1 MAASKLSDLLPIDPS
16 LAKPNAYQVFGLEDG
31 RDESAVGE
39 SIRRV
44 YAHLKQSKATADP
57 NAWKQAAQLAESARK
72 ILEDPARRQALDQSL
87 ASRVRA
93 ADASASDDPVA
104 AGPKV
109 SVTDEDPL
117 AGLLPP
123 VDPLATAKG
132 LPSASTPPASTPQ
145 NKQASAVLGTPP
157 GLSSA
162 ASVLGTPPASQT
174 AVPAQT
180 ATQPV
185 ATSATA
191 SGNESAIGVDV
202 ASKAWSPAKPS
213 KKKRRKKSNGVYLF
227 GFFVLL
233 MLGAIIGLLQFLSG
247 GNRIAI
253 NPPQPGGKVVAPP
266 MPRDGGDRND
276 PRRPSDG
283 VLADAPA
290 SGVAGSLRGDDQGV
304 TGSGIGQNNPLANPP
319 GMNGAGTSENAAMPS
334 EAGMG
339 PDSKPNP
346 PGVPDPMMTDEPD
359 ASESATPEPSTTEPM
374 KPEPT
379 PDTPTPDQPSPEVL
393 AANQAKIEAV
403 EKLIQTAQWEQMKP
417 AADGLLKLEL
427 SGEQFDRASSLYD
440 IADLA
445 NYYRGAIGRGLTSL
459 TTGNTFEYV
468 EDVPVIVVE
477 VSSDRLSIQYNRK
490 TQTYTIDEL
499 PPRLTERLVSLT
511 LSSEKPDTIAAQ
523 ALYRLI
529 HPATNTEYRED
540 AFETLATLDGRL
552 EKVDTEMLQKVAKE
566 ILSK

>member
-1 MAASKLSDLLPIDPS
+1 
-16 LAKPNAYQVFGLEDG
+16 
-31 RDESAVGE
+31 
-39 SIRRV
+39 
-44 YAHLKQSKATADP
+44 
-57 NAWKQAAQLAESARK
+57 
-72 ILEDPARRQALDQSL
+72 
-87 ASRVRA
+87 
-93 ADASASDDPVA
+93 
-104 AGPKV
+104 
-109 SVTDEDPL
+109 
-117 AGLLPP
+117 
-123 VDPLATAKG
+123 
-132 LPSASTPPASTPQ
+132 
-145 NKQASAVLGTPP
+145 
-157 GLSSA
+157 
-162 ASVLGTPPASQT
+162 
-174 AVPAQT
+174 
-180 ATQPV
+180 
-185 ATSATA
+185 
-191 SGNESAIGVDV
+191 
-202 ASKAWSPAKPS
+202 
-213 KKKRRKKSNGVYLF
+213 
-227 GFFVLL
+227 
-233 MLGAIIGLLQFLSG
+233 
-247 GNRIAI
+247 
-253 NPPQPGGKVVAPP
+253 
-266 MPRDGGDRND
+266 
-276 PRRPSDG
+276 
-283 VLADAPA
+283 
-290 SGVAGSLRGDDQGV
+290 
-304 TGSGIGQNNPLANPP
+304 
-319 GMNGAGTSENAAMPS
+319 
-334 EAGMG
+334 MG

-379 PDTPTPDQPSPEVL
+379 PDTPTPDQPSAEVL